1 MKSSF
6 DIEKIN
12 IFLKNFYKA
21 VGIRIS
27 VFDNEFKLVT
37 EYPEKPPL
45 YCSLIRSTERG
56 LNGCITCDINALK
69 TAKRENKTYIYTCHA
84 GLTEAV
90 SPIKF
95 NGMIMGY
102 VILAHMFPK
111 ENHDFH
117 LKNALNMSSSYGVK
131 RSQALPA
138 LNKIKPQDMEHIHA
152 CAQLLDAVAT
162 YLHTTNW
169 VKWKSEDLTLKI
181 TQYIEQNLDKELT
194 SESLCKIFFISR
206 TKLYQISMDAYGK
219 EISKYILFKRIE
231 KAKQLLKSSH
241 TVAQTASKTGFADPN
256 YFSKVFK
263 KEVGVLASI
272 YRNIDL

>member
-37 EYPEKPPL
+37 EYPLTPPK
-45 YCSLIRSTERG
+45 YCSLIRSTNRG

-69 TAKRENKTYIYTCHA
+69 TAKKENKTYIYTCHA

-95 NGMIMGY
+95 KGIVMGY

-111 ENHDFH
+111 ENHTKH
-117 LKNALNMSSSYGVK
+117 LNNALKKSASYGI
-131 RSQALPA
+131 SSAQALPA
-138 LNKIKPQDMEHIHA
+138 LKEIQPQTTEHIDA

-181 TQYIEQNLDKELT
+181 TQYIEQNLDKKLT
-194 SESLCKIFFISR
+194 SELLCKIFFISR
-206 TKLYQISMDAYGK
+206 TKLYQISMDSYGQG
-219 EISKYILFKRIE
+219 ISKYILFKKIE
-231 KAKQLLKSSH
+231 KAKQLLNSNH
-241 TVAQTASKTGFADPN
+241 TVAQTANETGFADPN

-272 YRNIDL
+272 YKKTDS